1 MFTVDK
7 EGGMYVFIQNNNGV
21 WIRCESQG
29 ADIAAAFESVESEGL
44 REETTTETES
54 TPTTASSETLRPLQ
68 AVQSGAYGCL
78 HSYEMTYWASTDDPS
93 YYEDD
98 DPDIFSVLLFE
109 DGTTLTLQKNSKLIS
124 QYPEGTYVF
133 DPATGKVNFQ
143 GGNLAA

>member
-1 MFTVDK
+1 
-7 EGGMYVFIQNNNGV
+7 
-21 WIRCESQG
+21 
-29 ADIAAAFESVESEGL
+29 
-44 REETTTETES
+44 
-54 TPTTASSETLRPLQ
+54 
-68 AVQSGAYGCL
+68 
-78 HSYEMTYWASTDDPS
+78 MTYWASTDDPS

-109 DGTTLTLQKNSKLIS
+109 DGTTLTLQENSKLIS